1 MPTIPRLLISGAFLA
16 ASACAQ
22 SPPAATSAT
31 PPPETE
37 IALTA
42 APDETTRTQSAATAK
57 STATVAPTPQPTQPP
72 QARIEAGERALRNG
86 NYQAAINGYL
96 AALQSTAEVETA
108 HAAAHLGLATSYL
121 RSGAI
126 WAAAET
132 LEEFIAAHPDA
143 DNIADARFLLGS
155 ANLTLGNKKAAINR
169 FNEYLEDS
177 PGVIDSYVLELIGDA
192 HRGLAEYSTAAE
204 DYQAALLADR
214 GGNINFLLLDRA
226 ESLQAAGDIDGAISL
241 FDLVDHST
249 QYAATRARMDYE
261 RAQARAAAGDYT
273 AASSYYA
280 HAVNT
285 YPDSYYAYLS
295 LVELLSYGTPV
306 AEFQRGLVDYYAEQY
321 TPAALAFRRYLDA
334 NPTHDARVHYYM
346 ALSYRAQENIPAAK
360 THLLEIIQTHPGD
373 PLRVE
378 AALELA
384 YTQWGWDENYSGAI
398 ATLLNAVKSAPGHST
413 APEALFDAGRVA
425 ERDADLQLAAT
436 LWGRVADEYPQS
448 HLAPRAA
455 FLSGI
460 SLYRQGEYSDS
471 IPRFVQAGSFSHV
484 DIDEIA
490 AALLWTGKA
499 HAQNGNENLA
509 AEAWEAASTTDPHG
523 YYGLRARELAAG
535 AAPFS
540 PKPVVD
546 FESAGAP
553 EAQGEAEAWLA
564 TRLGVPEHNLGRLS
578 QGLAADARW
587 RRGSTLWRLGLF
599 EDARDELDSL
609 RNAYQDDALASYQ
622 LALAYRDLGY
632 YYGSIWAG
640 RHCMD
645 ALGLSNPF
653 NAPKF
658 ITHLRYGLYYLDL
671 IEPVSA
677 GYDLDPLLV
686 YALIR
691 QESLFQG
698 QVTSSA
704 YAQGLM
710 QVIPPTGEYI
720 ARQLRWPAYD
730 SADLYRP
737 YVNVA
742 FGAFYLDEQR
752 DIFDG
757 NLYAALVAYNAGPGN
772 TSIWQRLAGDDYD
785 LLVEIIRLKQPQ
797 DYVRRIAEHY
807 AVYRHL
813 YAAN

>member
-1 MPTIPRLLISGAFLA
+1 MPTIPRLLISGALLA
-16 ASACAQ
+16 TSACAQ
-22 SPPAATSAT
+22 SRPAAASAT

-37 IALTA
+37 IAPTA
-42 APDETTRTQSAATAK
+42 APDETTRTQSAATAT
-57 STATVAPTPQPTQPP
+57 SSATVAPTPQPTQPP
-72 QARIEAGERALRNG
+72 QVRIEGGERALRNG
-86 NYQAAINGYL
+86 NFQAAINAYL

-121 RSGAI
+121 RSGAT

-132 LEEFIAAHPDA
+132 LEEFITAHPDA
-143 DNIADARFLLGS
+143 DNIADARFLLGF
-155 ANLTLGNKKAAINR
+155 ANLTLGNNSAAIHR
-169 FNEYLEDS
+169 FNEYLENN

-273 AASSYYA
+273 ATSTYYA

-321 TPAALAFRRYLDA
+321 TPATLAFRRYLDA

-346 ALSYRAQENIPAAK
+346 ALSYRALENIPAAK
-360 THLLEIIQTHPGD
+360 THFLEIIQTHPGD
-373 PLRVE
+373 PLWAE

-384 YTQWGWDENYSGAI
+384 YTQWGWDENYSAAI
-398 ATLLNAVKSAPGHST
+398 ATLLNMVESAPGHST

-425 ERDADLQLAAT
+425 ERGADLQLAAT

-471 IPRFVQAGSFSHV
+471 SPRFVQAGSFSHA
-484 DIDEIA
+484 DIDEIT

-509 AEAWEAASTTDPHG
+509 AEAWEVASATDPYG

-535 AAPFS
+535 KAPFTPNPKIDFTSAAS
-540 PKPVVD
+540 P
-546 FESAGAP
+546 A
-553 EAQGEAEAWLA
+553 AQGEAEAWLA

-578 QGLAADARW
+578 QRLAADARW

-622 LALAYRDLGY
+622 LALAYGDLGY

-645 ALGLSNPF
+645 ALGFSNPF

-658 ITHLRYGLYYLDL
+658 ITHLRYGAYYLDL
-671 IEPVSA
+671 IEPASA

-720 ARQLRWPAYD
+720 ARQLRWPSYD
-730 SADLYRP
+730 STDLYRP
-737 YVNVA
+737 YVNIA